1 MSYRKENWR
10 NTGEVIVQRNDKGQ
24 FVKSVVFPTIIK
36 KQKEKY
42 LYKQVKQE
50 IQEKKEQEQYDEYE
64 YFIGFDYETP
74 TVSSGGKQIA
84 KGQKGIH
91 DFKTEFIIRS
101 PSPLSDSEIKS
112 MILDEYS
119 DYHNVLKNRQAF
131 KNIILQAKRKKSK
144 KVDLE
149 FEPSDLSEN
158 IER

>member
-1 MSYRKENWR
+1 MKTIFRDEFGRFSTSEKANSY
-10 NTGEVIVQRNDKGQ
+10 
-24 FVKSVVFPTIIK
+24 
-36 KQKEKY
+36 
-42 LYKQVKQE
+42 QE
-50 IQEKKEQEQYDEYE
+50 IENNKWSELRKVRNKEQEQYDEYE

-74 TVSSGGKQIA
+74 TVASGGKQLT

-131 KNIILQAKRKKSK
+131 KNIILQAKRKKNE